1 KSSRG
6 HSSSKAHNSS
16 STAAAPVPT
25 WPPVSFLFIVN
36 ELPTNDD
43 QEAPGSVETQF
54 ANGRW
59 RPPVEMAGYFPQ
71 TPGSVY
77 RWFNGVVSLA
87 EGYQWVARPIGNP
100 VSAHGT
106 IVANRPQPQMW
117 PNFYRA
123 ATVFFCNRFDQ
134 FFTAR
139 GDASTRDM
147 RAEGPED
154 GWHPLAFQHENGISR
169 ADHAGSHEHLAVRSA
184 SWINQLLPNA
194 YRRESSHG
202 SNQGGLGGLL
212 PIVIALIAFSCNG
225 RDDLYRVLLHDRAW
239 VGNTWTPHARATGR
253 ISRRGLVCTVF
264 LDPDNTQGST
274 YETVQAVEEG
284 NVPIFW

>member
-6 HSSSKAHNSS
+6 RHSSSRAHSFS

-43 QEAPGSVETQF
+43 PEFPGSVE
-54 ANGRW
+54 ARLVNGRW
-59 RPPVEMAGYFPQ
+59 LPPEVMAGYSPQ
-71 TPGSVY
+71 TPGHVY

-100 VSAHGT
+100 VPAQGT
-106 IVANRPQPQMW
+106 IFANGTQGPVW
-117 PNFYRA
+117 PTYYSA
-123 ATVFFCNRFDQ
+123 ATVFFCNPFDQ

-147 RAEGPED
+147 SSPED
-154 GWHPLAFQHENGISR
+154 WWQPLGFRHDNSISR
-169 ADHAGSHEHLAVRSA
+169 ADHAGDYEHLAVRSA
-184 SWINQLLPNA
+184 SWINQLVPSA
-194 YRRESSHG
+194 YRRQSNHG

-212 PIVIALIAFSCNG
+212 PIVIALIAFSCT
-225 RDDLYRVLLHDRAW
+225 DHDELYRVLIHDRAW
-239 VGNTWTPHARATGR
+239 AGNVWTPHERNTGR

-264 LDPDNTQGST
+264 LDPENTQGST
-274 YETVQAVEEG
+274 NETVEAVEEG
-284 NVPIFW
+284 NIPIFR